1 MSPKTCW
8 TLLNVHNNPPGPRI
22 KEKKTRYSAKPV
34 PDERRLTKFNQA
46 ADLDECSASESTD
59 ENYDRYPP
67 SDHSATHGE
76 ERLSD
81 NEIQRQTKSSFQSE
95 DEHERKCR
103 EVAKPIHEK
112 HVEMC
117 STAMKVMGRL
127 NKFLDKYEDSDD
139 TD

>member
-1 MSPKTCW
+1 M
-8 TLLNVHNNPPGPRI
+8 
-22 KEKKTRYSAKPV
+22 
-34 PDERRLTKFNQA
+34 LTKFNQA
-46 ADLDECSASESTD
+46 ANLDESSASESTD
-59 ENYDRYPP
+59 ETYDRYPE

-81 NEIQRQTKSSFQSE
+81 KTSLIGKSNNKGKEELRSSLKKSTRGIAGKLSNQ
-95 DEHERKCR
+95 
-103 EVAKPIHEK
+103 ANEK

-117 STAMKVMGRL
+117 STAMKVMGRS